1 MVYFRY
7 ISFRHYLK
15 YLVYVIRPEFFVSV
29 YSDIHRFPIVRYAAV
44 AVAIEM
50 YYTFV
55 GRRPDSMRIMRQ
67 VKVSFAYIPGKCIL
81 DAGEQIE
88 RIERFAIVFYLLVY
102 DMLVMVAQYKMYV
115 LANQSPSEIENVLR
129 SSKAPI
135 SQVI

>member
-1 MVYFRY
+1 
-7 ISFRHYLK
+7 
-15 YLVYVIRPEFFVSV
+15 
-29 YSDIHRFPIVRYAAV
+29 
-44 AVAIEM
+44 
-50 YYTFV
+50 
-55 GRRPDSMRIMRQ
+55 MRIMRQ

-88 RIERFAIVFYLLVY
+88 RIERFTIVFYLLVY